1 MKRRIM
7 TSIAL
12 VLTIVFVS
20 LMISDT
26 SANAQNQLRPVA
38 DSGFITLGP
47 NQILRLTVAAADING
62 DDNIRVRFRRT
73 EYIEQGNVYKVA
85 SQNTSAAITLAPG
98 EAVGYDH
105 IGNFNIRGVVLSSS
119 RKVKVQG
126 IVFDTSTQRV
136 VTFINTTF
144 DDESIN

>member
-1 MKRRIM
+1 MKRRII

-12 VLTIVFVS
+12 ALSIVFVS
-20 LMISDT
+20 LMNPDT

-47 NQILRLTVAAADING
+47 NQVLRVTVATG
-62 DDNIRVRFRRT
+62 DEDNIRVRFRRT

-85 SQNTSAAITLAPG
+85 SQSISAAITLAPG

-126 IVFDTSTQRV
+126 VVFDTSTQRV